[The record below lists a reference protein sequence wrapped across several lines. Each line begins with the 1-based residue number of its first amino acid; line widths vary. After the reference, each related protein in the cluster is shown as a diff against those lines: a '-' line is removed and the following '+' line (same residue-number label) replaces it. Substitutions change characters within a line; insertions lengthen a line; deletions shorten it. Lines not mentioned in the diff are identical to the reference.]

1 MPLPLIII
9 ICFVTGQPEE
19 DLADEEEGESERA
32 NLPDVQVD
40 PTGIPHQTR
49 YMYPTLTHIGIPH

>member
-1 MPLPLIII
+1 MPLLLIII

-40 PTGIPHQTR
+40 PAGIPH
-49 YMYPTLTHIGIPH
+49 

>member
-1 MPLPLIII
+1 MPLLLIII
-9 ICFVTGQPEE
+9 VCFVTGQPEE

-40 PTGIPHQTR
+40 PAGIKPHTSIPHK
-49 YMYPTLTHIGIPH
+49 PT